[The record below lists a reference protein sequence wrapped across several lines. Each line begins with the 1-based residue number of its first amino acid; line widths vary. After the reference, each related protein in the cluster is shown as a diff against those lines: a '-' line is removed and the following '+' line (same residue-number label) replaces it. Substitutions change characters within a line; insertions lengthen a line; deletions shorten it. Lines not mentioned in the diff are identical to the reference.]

1 MKRFEKFA
9 LICLGPFI
17 AAAALIFA
25 WSANYAAASF
35 FLLKSTAM
43 WNAFTGDDL
52 LMPLRQ
58 AWAYA
63 SNANVRRLI
72 VVASVATGIGAVAVM
87 GGSLLLAFRP
97 WEVRPPN
104 DGSRFAT
111 RKDLEQAGL
120 IGGEPGRS
128 ILLGTFG
135 KGRSALDVRYSGDS
149 HFYVNGPSRSGKGRG
164 FVMTNLLEFQ
174 GSAVV
179 LDVKLEN
186 YTLTGPAR
194 ISMGQPCFVF
204 APGSANSH
212 RWNPLDFVRG
222 WPERATDLLN
232 LSASLLPIGEKE
244 DAYWKQTARGLMAA
258 LIGYVMESATMEGQR
273 NLRSVLRLLSTGLPF
288 SDLLKRILAEE
299 PDLNDFIL
307 AGFRQHLGRD
317 EEQRPSFEGHIITAL
332 APFNNLLMAE
342 ACAASDFDIR
352 DLRRK
357 PFSLFIA
364 SPVSDFGTVEPLI
377 RLLIQQIHD
386 IMLRQLPG
394 PDEPSRVLM
403 MLDEFYQFERLPE
416 IVKRAPLVAG
426 YGLTIAL
433 IAQNLP
439 QIDERYGTKARDA
452 LIGNMDVKLFIGV
465 GDEATARF
473 VSGSLGKKYEER
485 EGWGRNRG
493 FLTAKTASQ
502 GRFELVPL
510 MDPDAVQ
517 RLDDTRTIL
526 QVRSGYAAI
535 LNKLNFYSDDRF
547 VARRRAV
554 ASHSK
559 DLRIPELT
567 PRSEWPLF
575 TLPPAGIE
583 SAGEMMT
590 FEPDPGYDHDAAVAL
605 RARDVFA
612 DPAPFIHAYR
622 MALEAIGDAAITELL
637 FRLRKAPQT
646 IGPLRGDR
654 SLFHMGGRRARR
666 AALDAVWPLREAV
679 VAARWNAVRGRLD
692 AASPSP
698 VLYFARGI
706 TPVTEPEIADESA
719 EIHEEEDNRL
729 ELSFKDGG
737 RVLGNISNLVRE
749 EVDGARVSDAAA
761 LMRALEDIRMGFDRS
776 MIDPTDDLLP
786 AGILA
791 AQEDGGENAAFK
803 IGDGWSERRSGDP
816 S

>member
-1 MKRFEKFA
+1 MKRYEKIA
-9 LICLGPFI
+9 LVFLGPVVV
-17 AAAALIFA
+17 AAGLFFA

-35 FLLKSTAM
+35 FLLKSSAM

-52 LMPLRQ
+52 LMPARQ
-58 AWAYA
+58 AWVYFG
-63 SNANVRRLI
+63 NTTVRRLI
-72 VVASVATGIGAVAVM
+72 VIASVATGIEAVAVT
-87 GGSLLLAFRP
+87 GGILLLVFRP
-97 WEVRPPN
+97 WEVRPPK

-111 RKDLEQAGL
+111 LKDLEQVGL

-135 KGRSALDVRYSGDS
+135 EGRSAVDVRYSGDS

-174 GSAVV
+174 GSAIV

-186 YTLTGPAR
+186 FVLTGAAR
-194 ISMGQPCFVF
+194 LAMGQKCFVF
-204 APGSANSH
+204 APGSAKSH
-212 RWNPLDFVRG
+212 RWNPLDFVRS

-232 LSASLLPIGEKE
+232 LATSLLPIGEKE
-244 DAYWKQTARGLMAA
+244 DAYWKQTARGLMAT
-258 LIGYVMESATMEGQR
+258 LLGYVTDSATMEGR
-273 NLRSVLRLLSTGLPF
+273 RTLRSVLRLLSTGEKF
-288 SDLLKRILAEE
+288 SDVVTRVLAEE
-299 PDLNDFIL
+299 PDLNDFVL
-307 AGFRQHLGRD
+307 AGFRQHLARD
-317 EEQRPSFEGHIITAL
+317 EEQRPSFESHVITAL
-332 APFNNLLMAE
+332 APFNNRLLAE
-342 ACAASDFDIR
+342 ACAVSDFDIR

-394 PDEPSRVLM
+394 PDEPNRVLM

-452 LIGNMDVKLFIGV
+452 LIGNMDVKLYIGV

-473 VSGSLGKKYEER
+473 VSGSLGKTYEER

-493 FLTAKTASQ
+493 VLTAKTASQ

-517 RLDDTRTIL
+517 RLEDTRTIL
-526 QVRSGYAAI
+526 QVRSGYGAI
-535 LNKLNFYSDDRF
+535 LNKLNFYTDDRF

-554 ASHSK
+554 APHSK
-559 DLRIPELT
+559 DLHIPDFT
-567 PRSEWPLF
+567 PQAEWPLF
-575 TLPPAGIE
+575 TPCPVGLVEPAIE
-583 SAGEMMT
+583 MT
-590 FEPDPGYDHDAAVAL
+590 VEAKPGYDHDAAVAL

-622 MALEAIGDAAITELL
+622 LAVEATGDEAMTELL
-637 FRLRKAPQT
+637 LRLRTAPDT
-646 IGPLRGDR
+646 IGRLRWDQ
-654 SLFHMGGRRARR
+654 SLFGREGRRERK
-666 AALDAVWPLREAV
+666 AALEAVWPLREAM
-679 VAARWNAVRGRLD
+679 VAARWNVARRRLD

-698 VLYFARGI
+698 VLYFAPGT
-706 TPVTEPEIADESA
+706 TPVTETEIADEA
-719 EIHEEEDNRL
+719 AQMDEEAQMDQEEDNRL
-729 ELSFKDGG
+729 ELSFEDGG
-737 RVLGNISNLVRE
+737 RVLGEISDLVGE
-749 EVDGARVSDAAA
+749 EIGSDRVADASA
-761 LMRALEDIRMGFDRS
+761 LVRALEDIRAGFDRS
-776 MIDPTDDLLP
+776 MVEATDDLLP
-786 AGILA
+786 AGILTA
-791 AQEDGGENAAFK
+791 EEDSGKHAGLVIGG
-803 IGDGWSERRSGDP
+803 G
-816 S
+816 

>member
-1 MKRFEKFA
+1 MKRFEKIA
-9 LICLGPFI
+9 LIGLGPFV
-17 AAAALIFA
+17 AAAALFCA

-52 LMPLRQ
+52 LLPVKQ
-58 AWAYA
+58 AWTYLAN
-63 SNANVRRLI
+63 SNVRRLI
-72 VVASVATGIGAVAVM
+72 VIASMATGIDAILATIGIV
-87 GGSLLLAFRP
+87 LLTFRP
-97 WEVRPPN
+97 WEVRPPK

-111 RKDLEQAGL
+111 RKDLEVAGL
-120 IGGEPGRS
+120 LGGEPGRS

-135 KGRSALDVRYSGDS
+135 RGRSAVDVRYSGDS

-174 GSAVV
+174 GSVVV

-194 ISMGQPCFVF
+194 LALAQKCFVF
-204 APGSANSH
+204 APGSAKSH
-212 RWNPLDFVRG
+212 RWNPLDFVRA

-232 LSASLLPIGEKE
+232 LATSLLPIGEKE

-258 LIGYVMESATMEGQR
+258 LIGYVMESETMEGQR
-273 NLRSVLRLLSTGLPF
+273 NLRCVLRMLSTGLPF

-317 EEQRPSFEGHIITAL
+317 EEQRPSFEGHVITAL
-332 APFNNLLMAE
+332 APFNNLLMAQ

-352 DLRRK
+352 ELRRK

-394 PDEPSRVLM
+394 PDEQHRVLM

-416 IVKRAPLVAG
+416 VVKRAPLVAG

-452 LIGNMDVKLFIGV
+452 LIGNMDVKLYIGV

-473 VSGSLGKKYEER
+473 VSASLGRKYEER

-493 FLTAKTASQ
+493 VLTAKTPSQ

-510 MDPDAVQ
+510 LDPDAVQ
-517 RLDDTRTIL
+517 RLDDAKTIL
-526 QVRSGYAAI
+526 QVRSGYGAI

-547 VARRRAV
+547 VSRRQAV
-554 ASHSK
+554 ARFCK
-559 DLRIPELT
+559 DLRIPDLT
-567 PRSEWPLF
+567 PRSERPLF
-575 TLPPAGIE
+575 TPRPAELEPAGEITVLQSDQGDE
-583 SAGEMMT
+583 
-590 FEPDPGYDHDAAVAL
+590 HDAAVAS

-612 DPAPFIHAYR
+612 DPAPFIHAYHR
-622 MALEAIGDAAITELL
+622 TLEAIGDEAITELL
-637 FRLRKAPQT
+637 LRLRTAPHT
-646 IGPLRGDR
+646 IGRLRGDR
-654 SLFHMGGRRARR
+654 SLFGRKGRRERR
-666 AALDAVWPLREAV
+666 AALDAVWPLREAM
-679 VAARWNAVRGRLD
+679 VAARWNMVRQRLD
-692 AASPSP
+692 TEVPSSG
-698 VLYFARGI
+698 LYFSRGSSPAI
-706 TPVTEPEIADESA
+706 DTDIAGDAVEADADED
-719 EIHEEEDNRL
+719 EDNRL
-729 ELSFKDGG
+729 ELSFEDGN
-737 RVLGNISNLVRE
+737 RILGAISNLVSGEIR
-749 EVDGARVSDAAA
+749 DGRVTDASA
-761 LMRALEDIRMGFDRS
+761 LARALNDICVGFHQS
-776 MIDPTDDLLP
+776 MTD
-786 AGILA
+786 ITENNRLA
-791 AQEDGGENAAFK
+791 SREGQAPEQERQTMEACAT
-803 IGDGWSERRSGDP
+803 
-816 S
+816 

>member
-1 MKRFEKFA
+1 MKRFEKIA
-9 LICLGPFI
+9 LIGLGPSV
-17 AAAALIFA
+17 AGAALVVA

-35 FLLKSTAM
+35 FLLKSAAM

-52 LMPLRQ
+52 LMPVKQ
-58 AWAYA
+58 AWTYLT
-63 SNANVRRLI
+63 NPNVRRLI
-72 VVASVATGIGAVAVM
+72 VVASMATGIEAILATIGIV
-87 GGSLLLAFRP
+87 LLTFRP
-97 WEVRPPN
+97 WEVRPPK

-111 RKDLEQAGL
+111 RRDLEAAGL

-135 KGRSALDVRYSGDS
+135 QGRPAVDIRYSGDS

-174 GSAVV
+174 GSVVV

-194 ISMGQPCFVF
+194 LALGQKCFVF
-204 APGSANSH
+204 APGSAKSH
-212 RWNPLDFVRG
+212 RWNPLDFVRA

-232 LSASLLPIGEKE
+232 LATSLLPIGEKE

-258 LIGYVMESATMEGQR
+258 LIGYVMESETMEGQR
-273 NLRSVLRLLSTGLPF
+273 NLRCVLRLLSTGLPF

-299 PDLNDFIL
+299 PDLNDFVL

-317 EEQRPSFEGHIITAL
+317 EEQRPSFEGHVITAL

-352 DLRRK
+352 ELRRK

-394 PDEPSRVLM
+394 PDEPCRVLM

-452 LIGNMDVKLFIGV
+452 LIGNMDVKLYIGV

-473 VSGSLGKKYEER
+473 VSASLGKKYEKR

-493 FLTAKTASQ
+493 VLTAKTPSQ

-517 RLDDTRTIL
+517 RLDDTSTIL
-526 QVRSGYAAI
+526 QVRSGYGAI
-535 LNKLNFYSDDRF
+535 LNKLNFYADERF
-547 VARRRAV
+547 VARRQAV
-554 ASHSK
+554 AAFSK
-559 DLRIPELT
+559 DLPIPDLEPRLELPLYT
-567 PRSEWPLF
+567 PRQAELEP
-575 TLPPAGIE
+575 
-583 SAGEMMT
+583 AGEMT
-590 FEPDPGYDHDAAVAL
+590 VFQPDHVDDHDAAVAA
-605 RARDVFA
+605 RARNVFA

-622 MALEAIGDAAITELL
+622 LAVEAIGDEAITELL
-637 FRLRKAPQT
+637 LRLRTAPHT
-646 IGPLRGDR
+646 IGRLRGHRTVFDR
-654 SLFHMGGRRARR
+654 RKRRERR
-666 AALDAVWPLREAV
+666 AALDAVWPLREAM
-679 VAARWNAVRGRLD
+679 VAARWNMVRRRLD
-692 AASPSP
+692 TAVPLSA
-698 VLYFARGI
+698 LYFARGS
-706 TPVTEPEIADESA
+706 TPAIETDIADDGA
-719 EIHEEEDNRL
+719 ETDDDEDNRL
-729 ELSFKDGG
+729 ELSFEDGG
-737 RVLGNISNLVRE
+737 RVLGDISALIGE
-749 EVDGARVSDAAA
+749 EIDGDRVTHADA

-776 MIDPTDDLLP
+776 MAESTGHLVPL
-786 AGILA
+786 GIVGA
-791 AQEDGGENAAFK
+791 
-803 IGDGWSERRSGDP
+803 R
-816 S
+816 